1 MNQDDPF
8 APTGDDGAT
17 VIRPTPGGRRAAGG
31 APAAPWPPAPPPGTG
46 VGPGPGA
53 NWPPPPPP
61 PPPRVPAP
69 GPLPAAAPAG
79 GVLPAASIDNPLT
92 ACAGDLLAVA
102 GELRGSAGH
111 GDPDGLRERLT
122 AQVRAFE
129 NCARVRGLTDTVV
142 LPARYVLCALID
154 ESIRD
159 TPWGSQS
166 SWNERGLL
174 LAFHNETWGGEK
186 FFDALERLLAYPAGN
201 LHLLELMY
209 LCLAQGFEGR
219 YRVRAGGQDQLE
231 QVRAN
236 LYQAIRAQRGDPE
249 RDLSPH
255 WRGVAPRTDPLIQQV
270 PLWVLSALAAA
281 LLLGLYA
288 AFTFALSRDS
298 DPVYADLAAL
308 DRGLPLLAERNRPP
322 PPPPPAPPP
331 APGGLTLRGL
341 LADDIRTDR
350 LAVEDRPAGQTIIIR
365 GEGLFASGQA
375 RLVPSVEDLVQRIG
389 DALKQLPGPVLITGH
404 SDSAPIKSLRFPS
417 NWHLSNA
424 RAEEVARRLGAL
436 TGDPARFRAE
446 GRADTEPA
454 VPSNPRDAR
463 NRRVEITLARTAN
476 PAVLPDA
483 TAPGTPAD
491 TPAAI
496 RSAP

>member
-8 APTGDDGAT
+8 APIADDGAT
-17 VIRPTPGGRRAAGG
+17 VIRPTPGGRRAAGSG
-31 APAAPWPPAPPPGTG
+31 PATPWPPAPPPGPG
-46 VGPGPGA
+46 AGPGA
-53 NWPPPPPP
+53 DWPPPPPP
-61 PPPRVPAP
+61 RPPSPGSAPSAPPAL
-69 GPLPAAAPAG
+69 GALPAAAT
-79 GVLPAASIDNPLT
+79 DNPLT

-111 GDPDGLRERLT
+111 RDPDGLRERLT

-129 NCARVRGLTDTVV
+129 NCARARGLTDAVV
-142 LPARYVLCALID
+142 LPARYVLCALVD

-174 LAFHNETWGGEK
+174 LSFHNETWGGEK

-219 YRVRAGGQDQLE
+219 YRVREGGRDQLE

-236 LYQAIRAQRGDPE
+236 LYQAIRTQRGDPE
-249 RDLSPH
+249 RALSPN
-255 WRGVAPRTDPLIQQV
+255 WRGVSPSTDPLIQQV
-270 PLWVLSALAAA
+270 PLWVLSAVAAA
-281 LLLGLYA
+281 LLLGLFA

-308 DRGLPLLAERNRPP
+308 DRGLPVLAERTRPTVPP
-322 PPPPPAPPP
+322 PPVALPVT
-331 APGGLTLRGL
+331 GGPTLRGL
-341 LADDIRTDR
+341 LADDLGADR
-350 LAVEDRPAGQTIIIR
+350 IAVEDRPEGQTVIIR

-375 RLVPSVEDLVQRIG
+375 RLVPSVEDLVRRIG
-389 DALKQLPGPVLITGH
+389 AALQQIPGPVLITGH
-404 SDSAPIKSLRFPS
+404 TDSAPIKSLRFPS
-417 NWHLSNA
+417 NWHLSKA
-424 RAEEVARRLGAL
+424 RAEEVAARLAAL
-436 TGDPARFRAE
+436 TGDSARFRAE

-463 NRRVEITLARTAN
+463 NRRVEITLARTAS
-476 PAVLPDA
+476 PAESR
-483 TAPGTPAD
+483 TAP
-491 TPAAI
+491 
-496 RSAP
+496 